1 LNFLLTLSLFLL
13 TLSLVINGKERKK
26 EEGSKITKNWTLLQE
41 ICKKFG
47 KRRLYEK
54 IKLTTKN
61 LYQIWQKRDNKRS
74 WTTLL
79 LGNCMKRRD
88 WHPYGVLVARL
99 QKKKDYENLS
109 PPIYMITKMQ
119 PYMIWYNTEK

>member
-54 IKLTTKN
+54 IKLTTK
-61 LYQIWQKRDNKRS
+61 ICIKFGKRETIREVEPP
-74 WTTLL
+74 
-79 LGNCMKRRD
+79 C
-88 WHPYGVLVARL
+88 YLVTCYL
-99 QKKKDYENLS
+99 V
-109 PPIYMITKMQ
+109 IV
-119 PYMIWYNTEK
+119 